1 MLPLMQRP
9 LPVLARTA
17 LLSLLAIGISASW
30 LWAGTNEGKISLDVG
45 ADFTTDYYFRGI
57 IQETDDSIIQPYA
70 EIGLNLYE
78 GEGVLNSIS
87 GTLGIWNSFHG
98 GPSGADGDAT
108 TDPKFWYESDLYA
121 GFAVGFAEGFELGFS
136 YILYTSPNGA
146 FTDVGEFDISL
157 SFDDSKL
164 LGPFALSPSVT
175 LAFEVDG
182 QADGGTDK
190 GTYLQLGV
198 EPGVSLLEN
207 DQISVGVS
215 VPLTL
220 GLSLSD
226 YYEFGT
232 GNDDTFGYFD
242 AGISVNVGLGLVP
255 KDFGSLS
262 LTLAGHFL
270 FLGDNLETANN
281 GDSFKA
287 IGTIGV
293 SLSY

>member
-1 MLPLMQRP
+1 MLPPMQ
-9 LPVLARTA
+9 LSLLARTA

-30 LWAGTNEGKISLDVG
+30 LWAGTNEGRVSLDVG
-45 ADFTTDYYFRGI
+45 VDFTTDYYFRGI
-57 IQETDDSIIQPYA
+57 IQETEDSIIQPYA

-78 GEGVLNSIS
+78 GEGGLNSIS
-87 GTLGIWNSFHG
+87 GILGIWNSFHG
-98 GPSGADGDAT
+98 GPTGADGDAT

-121 GFAVGFAEGFELGFS
+121 GLAVGFAEVFELGFS
-136 YILYTSPNGA
+136 YILYTSPNGT

-164 LGPFALSPSVT
+164 LGPFALSPSAT

-182 QADGGTDK
+182 QADGGTDE
-190 GTYLQLGV
+190 GIYLQLGV
-198 EPGVSLLEN
+198 EPGFSLVEN
-207 DQISVGVS
+207 DQVSVGVS

-232 GNDDTFGYFD
+232 GSDDTFGYFD
-242 AGISVNVGLGLVP
+242 AGVAVNVGLGLVP
-255 KDFGSLS
+255 EDFGSLS
-262 LTLAGHFL
+262 LTIAGHFL